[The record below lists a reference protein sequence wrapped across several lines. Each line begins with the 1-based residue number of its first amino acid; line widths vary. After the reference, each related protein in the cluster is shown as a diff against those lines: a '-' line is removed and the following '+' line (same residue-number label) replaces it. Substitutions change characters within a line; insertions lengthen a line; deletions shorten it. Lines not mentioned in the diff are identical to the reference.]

1 MRCLIALL
9 IVAVSMIAHNAFAQE
24 TLPPVE
30 VTAHAIGGDVTLPL
44 YVLPR
49 VSAYSPTHMSMT
61 SAEGQ
66 SIDLTKAQ
74 VCKMLKDS
82 KPKNCSTSIY
92 PPAPNVK
99 SSSGADWAGN
109 GCGAGSTDPL
119 TNALISAFYG
129 LLSADYSGNLNA
141 PIKSRPDI
149 DFTATCN
156 KHDGC
161 YTSSRPKASCDFQ
174 FGRDLNA
181 QCGKVG
187 DTAGMADCSTAIGKY
202 EHAVD
207 DDGEE
212 SYEEDQQ
219 QYQCASWGDSMKKD
233 GCGSM

>member
-9 IVAVSMIAHNAFAQE
+9 IVAVSMIAHNVFAQE
-24 TLPPVE
+24 MLPPVE

-119 TNALISAFYG
+119 TNALISALYG
-129 LLSADYSGNLNA
+129 LFSADYSGNLNA
-141 PIKSRPDI
+141 PIKGRPDI
-149 DFTATCN
+149 DFTHTCN

-161 YTSSRPKASCDFQ
+161 YTSMTPKVRCDNQ
-174 FGRDLNA
+174 FNHDLSE
-181 QCGKVG
+181 QCGGVA
-187 DTAGMADCSTAIGKY
+187 DSAGMGSCNAAELKY
-202 EHAVD
+202 GIAVH
-207 DDGEE
+207 DDGQS
-212 SYEEDQQ
+212 SYDEDQA